1 MFRLKSSEFR
11 VYLTNTSALSS
22 YLVMANVVRP
32 NFWILPAQLLPR
44 TLNPKL

>member
-22 YLVMANVVRP
+22 YLVLANLVRP
-32 NFWILPAQLLPR
+32 NFWLCLPNCFREP
-44 TLNPKL
+44 